1 MSPEHDSNA
10 SPSAN
15 NEVKQE
21 AGENSANSANMQ
33 TSGAAGATPAVST
46 QETHSHAAS
55 ATAGATASSISSGSR
70 AATAVVRAPEVAAA
84 PTPKPE
90 PPCETRTEVT
100 ETEAHRE
107 NVHPSDDAKENQKP
121 THAVPPRNNPAHKGE
136 AMASSDGARD
146 HDANSALAQA
156 SEATSPDGRAMSVS
170 VPVASSEP
178 VVEGD
183 PAFAGAA
190 KAAGAATD
198 GEVHARTSDA
208 HATHPQAEGA
218 AATAPAEAHVAPTAE
233 NPAVAES
240 HEMESNETMEQLLEQ
255 FPTPE
260 PVAAEGEIFDGRV
273 VSVTEAGVVV
283 DVGGKFEGLVP
294 AQEFADSGSPIEF
307 GPGQTIEV
315 ERLHES
321 KDGYVLLSHVRAHRR
336 RVWERID
343 KAYREH
349 ATVKGKVTERIKGGL
364 VVDIGVRSFLPASQ
378 IELRPVHDLDSWKD
392 RDLEVRVLKLNRKRG
407 NVVVSRRAILEEEQK
422 AKRSALVEALHEGSV
437 VTGKVKNVTDY
448 GVFVDLGGMDGLL
461 HVSDLVWGRVP
472 HPSTIVKAGDDLEVQ
487 VLKFDKEKQRISLG
501 RKQLL
506 PDPWATVPERFPVGM
521 KLTGKVVGVTDYGA
535 FVQIEPGVEGL
546 VHVSEMSW
554 SKRTKHPSKV
564 VKTGDDID
572 VVVLEV
578 KTDQRRISLGLK
590 QTQPDPWE
598 AAAEKY
604 PVGTIVHGKIR
615 NLADFGAFVEIE
627 EGMEGL
633 IHISDVS
640 WTERIKHP
648 SDKFKKGDNVEA
660 KVLKVD
666 SANRRLSLGI
676 KQVKDIWSDWFSA
689 HKVGE
694 VIKGK
699 VARTTDFGAFVTLA
713 EGIEGLCHISEIE
726 ERRPKGDRG
735 DRDKDREAKEKMARG
750 ARVTAVLTVGTEY
763 DFKVLRLEPE
773 SRKISLSYR
782 AAQKQ
787 QERQEIE
794 TFKST
799 AKVAKSSPTATIGDM
814 IMAKRQAK

>member
-15 NEVKQE
+15 EEIKQE
-21 AGENSANSANMQ
+21 AGEKTANSANMQ

-46 QETHSHAAS
+46 HETHSQAAS
-55 ATAGATASSISSGSR
+55 AAAGATSPAMSATTSTSGG
-70 AATAVVRAPEVAAA
+70 AATAAVRAPEPVSTAAA
-84 PTPKPE
+84 A
-90 PPCETRTEVT
+90 R
-100 ETEAHRE
+100 EAE
-107 NVHPSDDAKENQKP
+107 
-121 THAVPPRNNPAHKGE
+121 
-136 AMASSDGARD
+136 
-146 HDANSALAQA
+146 
-156 SEATSPDGRAMSVS
+156 SPDGRAMSVA
-170 VPVASSEP
+170 VPVEHNSAGKMDSSDAAIASHDEASIAKGSSDGASHDGASQGSATGQAHVKSSEP

-183 PAFAGAA
+183 PAFAGGA

-208 HATHPQAEGA
+208 TATHPQAEGA
-218 AATAPAEAHVAPTAE
+218 AATAPATEQHAPTAE
-233 NPAVAES
+233 NPAVAEP

-378 IELRPVHDLDSWKD
+378 IELRPVHDLDAWKD
-392 RDLEVRVLKLNRKRG
+392 RDLDVRVLKLNRKRG

-676 KQVKDIWSDWFSA
+676 KQVKDIWSDWFGA

-735 DRDKDREAKEKMARG
+735 DRGGDRGADRGGSEASKDKMARG
-750 ARVTAVLTVGTEY
+750 ARVTAVLTVGNEY
-763 DFKVLRLEPE
+763 DFKILRLEPE

-787 QERQEIE
+787 QERAEIE

-814 IMAKRQAK
+814 ILAKRQAK